1 MSTSSI
7 RPPVGL
13 HVLKFGG
20 TSLGNSDRVREVA
33 SIIAAQSERGPTIA
47 VVSALGHVTDELV
60 AASEL
65 AKSGDRRYAAK
76 LEEIRDLHL
85 ERVEELTAPEDRSH
99 VAEAVDSI
107 LTHLEELL
115 QGVSLV
121 KECTARTQDGILSV
135 GERLST
141 ILVAAALRAR
151 GTDAEACDT
160 TGLIVT
166 DTNFGSAA
174 VDMAATRGRV
184 VPHFEQASS
193 LQIATGFIA
202 GTAAGETTTLGRGGS
217 DYTATLLGAILD
229 AEAVEIW
236 TDVNGVMSADPGIVQ
251 EAFSLESLSYDELME
266 LSHWG
271 AKVMHPAAVQPAREK
286 GLRVL
291 IRNTLNREFEGTEV
305 CESAPTKQ
313 GFPVRGIA
321 SINKVSLLRLEGTGL
336 PGSTGTAE
344 RLFGALARERISVIL
359 ITQASSERSICF
371 AVEPGKLEQAVVVI
385 HDAFALERQADLVD
399 DLVVEERCSILAAV
413 GDSMHESPGIAGR
426 IFDVLGHHRV
436 NVRAIAQGSSELN
449 ISLVVTQDDEER
461 ALRAIHRALFQPPG
475 RSLRL
480 YVTGAGRVGGALLDQ
495 INTQTGR
502 LREEG
507 VEVVLGGLSRSK
519 GAVIKQAGLNLD
531 DWRSASETELTTEA
545 DMVESAARSDH
556 PCRVFVDATA
566 SLEVTEDYETL
577 LRAGVAVVS
586 ANKLAF
592 SGSMERFETLRR
604 LGAQGM
610 GLFFETTVGAGLPVL
625 KTIEDLVATGD
636 EIERIEGVLSGTV
649 GFISDRLIAGTP
661 FSEALKEADDLGF
674 TEPDPREDLGGRDV
688 ARKLVILGRMAGFS
702 IELDEVHIE
711 PLLPG
716 GGWGDMTVDEFWKS
730 LPDVDAHFAER
741 REQAIGAGHAL
752 RYVASVDD
760 AQASVRMTEVAPKH
774 PCASLSNS
782 ENLVTII
789 STRYTDTPL
798 VVRGP
803 GAGPDVTAAG
813 VFADIL
819 RALAES

>member
-1 MSTSSI
+1 MSTASE
-7 RPPVGL
+7 RPSVGL

-20 TSLGNSDRVREVA
+20 TSLGNSDRVQEVA
-33 SIIAAQSERGPTIA
+33 SIIAAQSEEGPTIA
-47 VVSALGHVTDELV
+47 VVSAFGQVTDELV
-60 AASEL
+60 ATSEL
-65 AKSGDRRYAAK
+65 AKAGDKRYAAK
-76 LEEIRDLHL
+76 LEEIRQLHL
-85 ERVEELTAPEDRSH
+85 KSAKDLTGPEDQSR
-99 VAEAVDSI
+99 VAESVDVI
-107 LTHLEELL
+107 LTRLEELL

-121 KECTARTQDGILSV
+121 KECTPRTQDGVLSV
-135 GERLST
+135 GEQLST
-141 ILVAAALRAR
+141 LLVAAALRAR

-166 DTNFGSAA
+166 DTNFGAA
-174 VDMAATRGRV
+174 SVKMAPTRKRV
-184 VPHFEQASS
+184 VPHFEQAES
-193 LQIATGFIA
+193 LQVVTGFVA
-202 GTAAGETTTLGRGGS
+202 GTATGEITTLGRGGS

-236 TDVNGVMSADPGIVQ
+236 TDVNGVMSADPRIVK
-251 EAFSLESLSYDELME
+251 EAFSLDSLSYDELME

-286 GLRVL
+286 GLPVL
-291 IRNTLNREFEGTEV
+291 IRNTLNRTFKGTEV
-305 CESAPTKQ
+305 RAGAPTKQ

-321 SINKVSLLRLEGTGL
+321 SINNVSLLRLEGTGL

-371 AVEPGKLEQAVVVI
+371 AVEPGKLKQAVDVI
-385 HDAFALERQADLVD
+385 HDAFALERQANLVE

-413 GDSMHESPGIAGR
+413 GEAMRESPGIAGR

-449 ISLVVTQDDEER
+449 ISLVVTQGDEER
-461 ALRAIHRALFQPPG
+461 ALRAIHRALFRPPG

-480 YVTGAGRVGGALLDQ
+480 YVTGVGRVGAALLDQ
-495 INTQTGR
+495 IEAQTER
-502 LREEG
+502 LREDG
-507 VEVVLGGLSRSK
+507 VEVVLAGLGRSK
-519 GAVIKQAGLNLD
+519 GAALDPTGLDLS
-531 DWRSASETELTTEA
+531 DWRSVSEA
-545 DMVESAARSDH
+545 DMTTGTDMIESAARSDH

-566 SLEVTEDYETL
+566 SPEVVEHYESL

-592 SGSMERFETLRR
+592 SGAMERFETLQR
-604 LGAQGM
+604 LGTQGM
-610 GLFFETTVGAGLPVL
+610 GLFFETTVGAGLPIL

-636 EIERIEGVLSGTV
+636 EIERVEGVLSGTL
-649 GFISDRLIAGTP
+649 GFICDRLMTGTP

-702 IELDEVHIE
+702 FELGDVDIT

-716 GGWGDMTVDEFWKS
+716 EGWADMNVDDFWKR
-730 LPDVDAHFAER
+730 LPEVDTHFAKL
-741 REQAIGAGHAL
+741 REKAVAAGHYL
-752 RYVASVDD
+752 RYLASVDD
-760 AQASVRMTEVAPKH
+760 GQASVRMTEVPDGH

-782 ENLVTII
+782 ENLVTIT
-789 STRYTDTPL
+789 STRYANTPL

-803 GAGPDVTAAG
+803 GAGPEVTAAG

>member
-1 MSTSSI
+1 MSTSSR
-7 RPPVGL
+7 RPSVGL

-20 TSLGNSDRVREVA
+20 TSLGNSDRVQEVA
-33 SIIAAQSERGPTIA
+33 SIIAAQSEEGPTIA
-47 VVSALGHVTDELV
+47 VVSAFGHVTDELV

-65 AKSGDRRYAAK
+65 AKVGDKRYAAK
-76 LEEIRDLHL
+76 LEEIRQLHL
-85 ERVEELTAPEDRSH
+85 KSAKDLTGPEDQSR
-99 VAEAVDSI
+99 VAESVDVI
-107 LTHLEELL
+107 LTRLEELL

-121 KECTARTQDGILSV
+121 KECTPRTQDGVLSV
-135 GERLST
+135 GEQLST
-141 ILVAAALRAR
+141 LLVAAALRAR
-151 GTDAEACDT
+151 GTKAEACDT

-166 DTNFGSAA
+166 DTNFGAA
-174 VDMAATRGRV
+174 SVKMAPTRERV
-184 VPHFEQASS
+184 VPHFEQAES
-193 LQIATGFIA
+193 LQVVTGFVA
-202 GTAAGETTTLGRGGS
+202 GTATGEITTLGRGGS

-236 TDVNGVMSADPGIVQ
+236 TDVNGVMSADPRIVK
-251 EAFSLESLSYDELME
+251 EAFSLDSLSYDELME

-286 GLRVL
+286 GLPVL
-291 IRNTLNREFEGTEV
+291 IRNTLNRTFKGTEV
-305 CESAPTKQ
+305 RAGAPTKQ

-321 SINKVSLLRLEGTGL
+321 SINNVSLLRLEGTGL
-336 PGSTGTAE
+336 PGPTGTAE
-344 RLFGALARERISVIL
+344 RLFGALARERISIIL

-371 AVEPGKLEQAVVVI
+371 AVEPGKLKRAVDVI
-385 HDAFALERQADLVD
+385 HDAFALERQANLVE

-413 GDSMHESPGIAGR
+413 GEAMRESPGIAGR

-461 ALRAIHRALFQPPG
+461 ALRAIHRALFRPPG

-480 YVTGAGRVGGALLDQ
+480 YVTGVGRVGAALLDQ
-495 INTQTGR
+495 IDAQTER
-502 LREEG
+502 LRENG
-507 VEVVLGGLSRSK
+507 VEVVLAGLGRSK
-519 GAVIKQAGLNLD
+519 GAVLDPTGLDLS
-531 DWRSASETELTTEA
+531 DWRSASEAEKTTGA
-545 DMVESAARSDH
+545 DMIESAARSDH

-566 SLEVTEDYETL
+566 SADVGEDYESL

-592 SGSMERFETLRR
+592 SGAMERFETLQR

-636 EIERIEGVLSGTV
+636 EIERVEGVLSGTL
-649 GFISDRLIAGTP
+649 GFICDRLMAGTP

-702 IELDEVHIE
+702 FELGDVDIT

-716 GGWGDMTVDEFWKS
+716 EGWADMTVDDFWKR
-730 LPDVDAHFAER
+730 LPEVDPHFTEL
-741 REQAIGAGHAL
+741 REQAVAAGHAL
-752 RYVASVDD
+752 RYLASVDD
-760 AQASVRMTEVAPKH
+760 GQASVRMTEVSDGH

-782 ENLVTII
+782 ENLVTIT
-789 STRYTDTPL
+789 STRYANTPL

-803 GAGPDVTAAG
+803 GAGPEVTAAG

>member
-1 MSTSSI
+1 MSTSPAGPS
-7 RPPVGL
+7 VGL

-20 TSLGNSDRVREVA
+20 TSLGSSELVREVA
-33 SIIAAQSERGPTIA
+33 SIIAAQAEKGPTIA

-60 AASEL
+60 IASEW
-65 AKSGDRRYAAK
+65 AKAGDERYVAK
-76 LEEIRDLHL
+76 LEELRNLHL
-85 ERVEELTAPEDRSH
+85 ESAQELTGPEDQSG
-99 VAEAVDSI
+99 VAESVDLI
-107 LTHLEELL
+107 LTRLEELL
-115 QGVSLV
+115 RGISLV
-121 KECTARTQDGILSV
+121 KECTARTQDGVLSV

-166 DTNFGSAA
+166 DANFGQAS
-174 VDMAATRGRV
+174 VKMAPTRERV
-184 VPHFEQASS
+184 VPHFEQAES
-193 LQIATGFIA
+193 LQVVTGFVA
-202 GTAAGETTTLGRGGS
+202 GTLTGEITTLGRGGS

-236 TDVNGVMSADPGIVQ
+236 TDVNGVMSADPRIVK

-271 AKVMHPAAVQPAREK
+271 AKVMHPAAVKPAREK
-286 GLRVL
+286 ALRIL

-305 CESAPTKQ
+305 REDAPTKP

-321 SINKVSLLRLEGTGL
+321 SINHVSLLRLEGTGL

-344 RLFGALARERISVIL
+344 RLFGALAREHISVIL

-371 AVEPGKLEQAVVVI
+371 AVEPGKLEQAVDAI
-385 HDAFALERQADLVD
+385 HDAFALERQANLVD

-413 GDSMHESPGIAGR
+413 GDAMRDSPGISGR

-449 ISLVVTQDDEER
+449 ISFVVTQDDEER
-461 ALRAIHRALFQPPG
+461 ALRAIHRALFRPPG

-480 YVTGAGRVGGALLDQ
+480 YVTGVGRVGAALLDQ
-495 INTQTGR
+495 INAQSER
-502 LREEG
+502 LRAAG
-507 VEVVLGGLSRSK
+507 VEVVLAGLGRSK
-519 GAVIKQAGLNLD
+519 GAVLDPAGLDLSE
-531 DWRSASETELTTEA
+531 WRRVSEGEMTPGA
-545 DMVESAARSDH
+545 DMIESAVHSDH

-566 SLEVTEDYETL
+566 SAEVIEDYEAL
-577 LRAGVAVVS
+577 LREGVAVVS

-592 SGSMERFETLRR
+592 SGSMERFETLRG
-604 LGAQGM
+604 LGAQGR
-610 GLFFETTVGAGLPVL
+610 GLFFETTVGAGLPIL
-625 KTIEDLVATGD
+625 RTIEDLVATGD

-649 GFISDRLIAGTP
+649 GFISDRLMAGTP
-661 FSEALKEADDLGF
+661 FSQALKEADDLGY

-702 IELDEVHIE
+702 FEMDDVQIE

-716 GGWGDMTVDEFWKS
+716 EGWGDMNVEEFWKR
-730 LPDVDAHFAER
+730 LPEVDAYFAER
-741 REQAIGAGHAL
+741 REQALAAGHAL
-752 RYVASVDD
+752 RYLASVDK
-760 AQASVRMTEVAPKH
+760 AHASIRMTDVPPGH
-774 PCASLSNS
+774 PCASLSDS
-782 ENLVTII
+782 ENLVTIT
-789 STRYTDTPL
+789 STRYANTPL

-803 GAGPDVTAAG
+803 GAGPEVTAAG

>member
-1 MSTSSI
+1 MSTSPAGPS
-7 RPPVGL
+7 VGL

-20 TSLGNSDRVREVA
+20 TSLGSSELVREVA
-33 SIIAAQSERGPTIA
+33 SIIAAQAEKGPTIA

-60 AASEL
+60 IASEW
-65 AKSGDRRYAAK
+65 AKAGDERYVAK
-76 LEEIRDLHL
+76 LEELRNLHL
-85 ERVEELTAPEDRSH
+85 ESAQELTGPEDQSG
-99 VAEAVDSI
+99 VAESVDLI
-107 LTHLEELL
+107 LTRLEELL
-115 QGVSLV
+115 RGISLV
-121 KECTARTQDGILSV
+121 KECTARTQDGVLSV

-166 DTNFGSAA
+166 DANFGQAS
-174 VDMAATRGRV
+174 VKMAPTRERV
-184 VPHFEQASS
+184 VPHFEQAES
-193 LQIATGFIA
+193 LQVVTGFVA
-202 GTAAGETTTLGRGGS
+202 GTLAGEITTLGRGGS

-236 TDVNGVMSADPGIVQ
+236 TDVNGVMSADPRIVK

-271 AKVMHPAAVQPAREK
+271 AKVMHPAAVKPAREK
-286 GLRVL
+286 ALRIL

-305 CESAPTKQ
+305 REDAPTKP

-321 SINKVSLLRLEGTGL
+321 SINHVSLLRLEGTGL

-344 RLFGALARERISVIL
+344 RLFGALAREHISVIL

-371 AVEPGKLEQAVVVI
+371 AVEPGKLEQAVDAI

-413 GDSMHESPGIAGR
+413 GDAMRDSPGISGR

-449 ISLVVTQDDEER
+449 ISFVVTQDDEER
-461 ALRAIHRALFQPPG
+461 ALRAIHRALFRPPG

-480 YVTGAGRVGGALLDQ
+480 YVTGVGRVGAALLDQ
-495 INTQTGR
+495 INAQSER
-502 LREEG
+502 LRAAG
-507 VEVVLGGLSRSK
+507 VEVVLAGLGRSK
-519 GAVIKQAGLNLD
+519 GAVLDPAGLDLSE
-531 DWRSASETELTTEA
+531 WRRVSEGEMTPGA
-545 DMVESAARSDH
+545 DMIESAVHSDH

-566 SLEVTEDYETL
+566 SAEVIEDYEAL
-577 LRAGVAVVS
+577 LREGVAVVS

-592 SGSMERFETLRR
+592 SGSMERFETLRG
-604 LGAQGM
+604 LGAQGR
-610 GLFFETTVGAGLPVL
+610 GLFFETTVGAGLPIL
-625 KTIEDLVATGD
+625 RTIEDLVATGD

-649 GFISDRLIAGTP
+649 GFISDRLMAGTP
-661 FSEALKEADDLGF
+661 FSQALKEADDLGY

-702 IELDEVHIE
+702 FEMDDVQIE

-716 GGWGDMTVDEFWKS
+716 EGWGDMNVEEFWKR
-730 LPDVDAHFAER
+730 LPEVDAYFAER
-741 REQAIGAGHAL
+741 REQALAAGHAL
-752 RYVASVDD
+752 RYLASVDK
-760 AQASVRMTEVAPKH
+760 AHASIRMTDVPPGH
-774 PCASLSNS
+774 PCASLSDS
-782 ENLVTII
+782 ENLVTIT
-789 STRYTDTPL
+789 STRYANTPL

-803 GAGPDVTAAG
+803 GAGPEVTAAG